1 MTLTIGK
8 LKNISAVLLEKPEN
22 NALDRQVT
30 KLEAVAILKVEIGE
44 MLKKGY
50 DLEDIAKV
58 LKENDFD
65 IQMPTLK
72 SYFNKVREKQAKKP
86 RAPKAASQPDK
97 NGEGS

>member
-8 LKNISAVLLEKPEN
+8 LKNISAVMREKPEN
-22 NALDRQVT
+22 DALDRQVT
-30 KLEAVAILKVEIGE
+30 KLEAVAILKIEIGE

-50 DLEDIAKV
+50 DLDDIAEV

-72 SYFNKVREKQAKKP
+72 SYFNKVREKQAKKSRVP
-86 RAPKAASQPDK
+86 KTAPQSDK
-97 NGEGS
+97 DGGGS